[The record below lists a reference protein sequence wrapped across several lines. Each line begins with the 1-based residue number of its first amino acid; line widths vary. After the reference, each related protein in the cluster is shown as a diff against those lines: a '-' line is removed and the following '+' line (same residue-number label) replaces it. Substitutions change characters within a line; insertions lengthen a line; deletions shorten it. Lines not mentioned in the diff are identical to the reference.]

1 MGQIAEEYSDVVI
14 VTDDNP
20 RTEDPEVIVQN
31 ILAGIKDRSK
41 VEVIHDRRQAIER
54 AIEMAQPGD
63 FVLIAGK
70 GHETTQTLKDRTIE
84 FNDFAVADEI
94 VARRVSAKR

>member
-1 MGQIAEEYSDVVI
+1 VSDLVI

-31 ILAGIKDRSK
+31 ILAGIRDRSK
-41 VEVIHDRRQAIER
+41 VEVIHDRYQAIAR
-54 AIEMAQPGD
+54 AIEIAQTGD
-63 FVLIAGK
+63 LVLIAGK

-84 FNDFAVADEI
+84 FNDFKVADEL
-94 VARRVSAKR
+94 VAKRLGQKA